1 MDNRIVLAISIV
13 LGTAVLLAAYDHTME
28 GSDDGGKTARR
39 TFAKTVVVGGVVAA
53 AVLYFTDT
61 TPRISRA
68 PFPSTDALP
77 QAAMPPPASGGGG
90 GTVPLPTQ

>member
-1 MDNRIVLAISIV
+1 MDNRLVLAISIV

-28 GSDDGGKTARR
+28 GDDSGKTARR

-53 AVLYFTDT
+53 AVMYFTDT
-61 TPRISRA
+61 KPRISRT

-77 QAAMPPPASGGGG
+77 QAGMPPPAAGPT
-90 GTVPLPTQ
+90 TVPLPTTQ